1 MLRFEQ
7 HYSSSKGNLYT
18 VTAANGRRLLLECG
32 VRWQLVQQALEYKL
46 DSIDGCLLTHEHKDH
61 GKAIVQVMRA
71 GIDVY
76 ASQGTLDALNAD
88 DTYRAKPVKE
98 DVVFE
103 ISNTFQAIPFKVH
116 HDAAQ
121 PFGYVIREVE
131 TDEYLYFSLDSS
143 HLVNR
148 FDYAFDIIAIELSYE
163 RERLEWMLDTGNINA
178 ALAKRL
184 LTSHA
189 EKQTIIDYL
198 DKFCTL
204 YKCRELHL
212 LHTSAGN
219 LDRPKAKRDFEKKF
233 FIKTVIK
240 GIN

>member
-1 MLRFEQ
+1 MIFRQ
-7 HYSSSKGNLYT
+7 HYSSSRGNLYT

-32 VRWQLVQQALEYKL
+32 VQWRLIRQALEYKL
-46 DSIDGCLLTHEHKDH
+46 DNIDGCLLTHEHKDH
-61 GKAIVQVMRA
+61 SKAISQVMKA

-76 ASQGTLDALNAD
+76 ASPGTLEALHAENQ
-88 DTYRAKPVKE
+88 YRAKPVKN

-103 ISNTFQAIPFKVH
+103 ISNTFQAIAFKVH

-121 PFGYVIREVE
+121 PFGYVIREAE

-148 FDYAFDIIAIELSYE
+148 FDFAFDIIAIELSYE
-163 RERLEWMLDTGNINA
+163 SERLEWMLDTGQINA

-198 DKFCTL
+198 DKFCNL
-204 YKCRELHL
+204 YKCKEIHL

-219 LDRPKAKRDFEKKF
+219 LDRPKAKRDFERKF
-233 FIKTVIK
+233 FIKTFIK